1 MLRYKPVIAAMR
13 SHKHRHHP
21 LRRIMYMHMHV
32 WLKKENQSLQDY
44 LCIQN
49 SLDTI
54 SKVLLVDNDLYGGK
68 TDARGD

>member
-1 MLRYKPVIAAMR
+1 
-13 SHKHRHHP
+13 
-21 LRRIMYMHMHV
+21 MHMHV